1 MNADTLNKKIK
12 AHREK
17 LLTDGESGADFCRRR
32 GLEYDAYMAVLRGRA
47 KGKRGQSH
55 KVFAAL
61 GLK

>member
-1 MNADTLNKKIK
+1 MNADTVSKKID
-12 AHREK
+12 AHRQQ
-17 LLTDGESGADFCRRR
+17 LLATGKSGADFCRQR

-47 KGKRGQSH
+47 KGKRGQAH